1 MLSVLFTGNWVLN
14 AIMVVLL
21 IMSALSWAIIFIK
34 WTFFNRVRA
43 ENRHFY
49 NFFRQD
55 QPFANIY
62 NLSRK
67 LGDSTLARMF
77 DETFREINSFRQS
90 LDKEKPPPDARERLL
105 ASLSRQLETV
115 YNKQNTVLESRLPV
129 LATVSASAPFLGLL
143 GTVLGIMD
151 AFQNIGIM
159 GVTSLAVVAPGLSV
173 ALITT
178 AAGLLAAIP
187 ALIAYN
193 LYRSRVRDLDVEMKN
208 FALEITGRFERVL

>member
-1 MLSVLFTGNWVLN
+1 MSVLFTGNWVLT
-14 AIMVVLL
+14 AIMAVLL

-49 NFFRQD
+49 YFFRQD

-62 NLSRK
+62 NLSQK

-105 ASLSRQLETV
+105 ASLSRKLESV
-115 YNKQNTVLESRLPV
+115 YNKQNLVLESRLPV

-151 AFQNIGIM
+151 AFQNIGMM

-193 LYRSRVRDLDVEMKN
+193 MYRSRIRILDVEMRN
-208 FALEITGRFERVL
+208 FALEITGRFEKVL